1 MKNPITLPPEPA
13 TPPAT
18 IATYLWLALTSAG
31 ILAVLTVPVVLA
43 FSPTF
48 QKRLNL
54 LASKGLTFTHQ
65 SEVLSPVADEPS
77 SPTITNPP
85 VQSSSANVYSPTQY
99 IYLSQSFFSDGAAL
113 SQNRQQSEEDKKVIL
128 TKLQQAIDTISEG
141 IGKFPKRAELWAHR
155 ATIEWSIASAFPNA
169 LPNAIS
175 DMEQAAKLNPQNPD
189 YTRALSDLYL
199 AALRANSLAE
209 PDPASQ
215 DANPENSRNLLDRAV
230 YFLARTQEQKPNDP
244 KILYNLAQLQT
255 KAGLLKNA
263 RISFVKLLPL
273 ITDPTQKQQIESE
286 KASVEKLLAQENAS
300 ARQRI
305 SASTKENTDAIDAM
319 TPSSPPSGL
328 ELTPDQQTMSRELVV
343 AAPGDTT
350 SPYEDAI
357 GSSAFSGESV
367 IPAGQISVTIESI
380 RVSDAAPVYVTPTT
394 TTNATLT
401 VTTKKAGSHF
411 IVAVDA
417 PQPTDIPFTW
427 WVLTPQE

>member
-99 IYLSQSFFSDGAAL
+99 IYLSQSFFSDGQAL

-175 DMEQAAKLNPQNPD
+175 DMEEAAKLNPQNPD

-199 AALRANSLAE
+199 AALRANSG
-209 PDPASQ
+209 
-215 DANPENSRNLLDRAV
+215 NPENSRNLLDRAV

-286 KASVEKLLAQENAS
+286 KANVEKLLAQENAS

-328 ELTPDQQTMSRELVV
+328 ELTPDQQTMSRQLVV

-350 SPYEDAI
+350 SPYQDFI
-357 GSSAFSGESV
+357 GSSAFSGTATIS
-367 IPAGQISVTIESI
+367 AGQTSITVEATRVT
-380 RVSDAAPVYVTPTT
+380 DTAPVYVTPMT
-394 TTNATLT
+394 TTNATLS

-411 IVAVDA
+411 TVSIDS
-417 PQPTDIPFTW
+417 PQPTDTPFQW
-427 WVLTPQE
+427 WILSP